1 MAREFEFKQL
11 MRAYRSGILSEA
23 TFEAEMAALENG
35 AQASNG
41 SASDGAG
48 FKAFGKTYKSERA
61 AIVSFL
67 DKVRAGEAGGAEAF
81 NAWVKACKTE
91 CIYTSLQM
99 IAEREAYHSRV
110 FGKRLAELGG
120 EERAGAT
127 EEGRKF
133 TALLGSTEIR
143 DNEKFL
149 RLTSN
154 RSKPDEGS
162 QPIRDFAA
170 LICEDMSTKE
180 ALRLF
185 AEDELS
191 TAKWIWDTC
200 AALNPSASA
209 TRTEHASM
217 SMSGSKSMSGAK
229 SMSGTKSMSAKPMNG
244 AKAASAM
251 KSAGASK
258 SKSMSSSAV
267 KH

>member
-11 MRAYRSGILSEA
+11 LRAYRSGILSESM
-23 TFEAEMAALENG
+23 FEAEMAALENG
-35 AQASNG
+35 DQGTNGHASN
-41 SASDGAG
+41 GAG

-61 AIVSFL
+61 AIISFL

-91 CIYTSLQM
+91 CIYTGLQM

-127 EEGRKF
+127 EEGRKL
-133 TALLGSTEIR
+133 TALLGSTEIP

-154 RSKPDEGS
+154 RSNPEDGS

-209 TRTEHASM
+209 TKAEPMAK
-217 SMSGSKSMSGAK
+217 SMSGSKSMSAK
-229 SMSGTKSMSAKPMNG
+229 STPAAKSMNG
-244 AKAASAM
+244 AKSASAM

-258 SKSMSSSAV
+258 SKSMSSSAAR
-267 KH
+267 H